1 MSGFSIAMVQF
12 NQPWW
17 LVLLPPVAALVV
29 WLGRRSLSGL
39 AGWARRAALVVR
51 LVVVAL
57 VVGALAEPQWRREGK
72 GVSVTVVLDASR
84 SEPTATQG
92 RVVEYLRAA
101 AATAKEDDL
110 LGLVTAAR
118 DAYVQAVPAPVKSGR
133 PIDLQYIGQQDATN
147 LESAA
152 RLAMAVMKPE
162 AANRLLIVSDGNET
176 TGSLLSVAKAAKA
189 ASVPIDVI
197 PSRYSFEREAIMDRL
212 VAPATARQGEVVNV
226 RAILTATRPMEGR
239 LTIMLN
245 GSPVDLDPEGA
256 GVAARVQL
264 EAGTNAIV
272 QPVAI
277 PGTGPQRFEAVFE
290 PLNPDSTPMQ
300 GVRSENKRGLA
311 VTFVGGEGRLLVLV
325 NAENPAEADGVVAA
339 LGAAGLKSEVRP
351 ATAPFDSLTDLGQF
365 EGVMLV
371 NTPASQFTRQQ
382 QEELKAYVHDL
393 GGGMMVVGGP
403 EAFGAGGW
411 IGSPLAEALPIK
423 LDPPAKRQMPRGA
436 LVLLMHSCEM
446 PQGNYWGR
454 RTAEAAVEALAAQD
468 MAGIIEAGWGAG
480 TAAWTHPLSVLGNKA
495 AIRRSIQSMNYG
507 DTQSFADMLQLALT
521 GLQKVNAGQ
530 KHVIIISDADPQPPS
545 DALLQQCVASKVTI
559 STVAVFPHVQG
570 TAMSDDLRRMKRMAD
585 ITGGNYHEVTKQG
598 QLNSL
603 PQIFIKEAQT
613 VRRTLIWEGDPI
625 SPAVVGGQ
633 MDTLRGIGR
642 PPPLSGYVV
651 GAEREGLAQVVLRGV
666 ENDPIMA
673 QWQHGL
679 GRVITFTSDAGGR
692 WTTAWTS
699 WPQYRS
705 FWSQSAR
712 WMMRPA
718 QSPNVRVST
727 DDRGDKTRIVVE
739 ALDDAGE
746 RLNFLRWQARVVN
759 PDLSAAGIDLK
770 QVGPGRY
777 EAEVDS
783 SASGAYALSLGYERF
798 NPDGTSVRGS
808 VQAAVT
814 RPFADEFRAL
824 RDNAALLEQVAK
836 ETGGRVLR
844 GDPRVDEPWSREG
857 LKRPVALLPV
867 WLAVALS
874 SIGLFLLDVG
884 VRRVRIDFAAMRD
897 GVVRL
902 FQSRTLAAGPG
913 AQIDA
918 LRGAKAKARRQI
930 DGSASTRGVKFEA
943 DAAEMRAALKQKG
956 PTVDTGAPGAGG
968 PGAPVVE
975 KRGADA
981 APGKGKAEEQGMSR
995 LMKAKKRARD
1005 EMTE

>member
-1 MSGFSIAMVQF
+1 MTGAIHLAMVQF

-17 LVLLPPVAALVV
+17 LVLLPPVAVLVV
-29 WLGRRSLSGL
+29 WLGRQSLSGL
-39 AGWARRAALVVR
+39 ATAARRVALVVR
-51 LVVVAL
+51 LVVVGLLIA
-57 VVGALAEPQWRREGK
+57 ALAEPQWRREGK
-72 GVSVTVVLDASR
+72 GVAVTVVLDASR
-84 SEPTATQG
+84 SEPAATQG
-92 RVVEYLRAA
+92 RAMEYLKAA
-101 AATAKEDDL
+101 APTASADDL

-118 DAYVQAVPAPVKSGR
+118 DAYVQAVPGPILRDR
-133 PIDLQYIGQQDATN
+133 PIDLQYIGAQDATN

-162 AANRLLIVSDGNET
+162 TANRMLVVSDGNET
-176 TGSLLSVAKAAKA
+176 VGSLLSVAKAAKA
-189 ASVPIDVI
+189 AGIPIDVI
-197 PSRYSFEREAIMDRL
+197 PSRYSFDREVILDRL
-212 VAPATARQGEVVNV
+212 VAPATARQGEVVNL
-226 RAILTATRPMEGR
+226 RAVLTATRPVEGR
-239 LTIMLN
+239 LTVTLN
-245 GSPVDLDPEGA
+245 GLPVDLDPDSEGM
-256 GVAARVQL
+256 AARVKL
-264 EAGTNAIV
+264 EAGTNV
-272 QPVAI
+272 QVVPVAI

-290 PLNPDSTPMQ
+290 PLNADGTAMQ
-300 GVRSENKRGLA
+300 GMRSENKRGLA

-325 NAENPAEADGVVAA
+325 NAENPAEADGVVASLRA
-339 LGAAGLKSEVRP
+339 VGIKSEVRP
-351 ATAPFDSLTDLGQF
+351 ATAPFDSLGDLGQF

-371 NTPASQFTRQQ
+371 NTPASQFTQQQ
-382 QEELKAYVHDL
+382 QEELRTYVHDL

-423 LDPPAKRQMPRGA
+423 LDPPQKRQMPRGA
-436 LVLLMHSCEM
+436 LALVMHSCEM

-468 MAGIIEAGWGAG
+468 MAGIIEAGWGSG
-480 TAAWTHPLSVLGNKA
+480 TAAWTHPLSILGDKSG
-495 AIRRSIQSMNYG
+495 IKRSIRNMNYG

-521 GLQKVNAGQ
+521 GMQKVAAGQ

-545 DALLQQCVASKVTI
+545 DALLQQFVASKVTI

-570 TAMSDDLRRMKRMAD
+570 TVMSGDLQRMKRMAD
-585 ITGGNYHEVTKQG
+585 ITGGNYHEVTKQDK
-598 QLNSL
+598 LNSL

-613 VRRTLIWEGDPI
+613 VRRTLIWEGEAI
-625 SPAVVGGQ
+625 SPAIVGGQ
-633 MDTLRGIGR
+633 MDTLRGFTR
-642 PPPLSGYVV
+642 LPPLTGYVV

-692 WTTAWTS
+692 WTTAWTA
-699 WPQYRS
+699 WPQFRG
-705 FWSQSAR
+705 FWGQSAR

-718 QSPNVRVST
+718 QSPNVRVTT

-739 ALDDAGE
+739 AVDDAGE
-746 RLNFLRWQARVVN
+746 RLNFLRWQARAVN
-759 PDLSAAGIDLK
+759 PDLSAQGLDLK

-777 EAEVDS
+777 EGEVDT
-783 SASGAYALSLGYERF
+783 SASGAYALSMGFERF
-798 NPDGTSVRGS
+798 NPDGTSTRGS

-844 GDPRVDEPWSREG
+844 GDPLVDEPWSRAG

-874 SIGLFLLDVG
+874 SIGLFLVDVG
-884 VRRVRIDFAAMRD
+884 VRRVRIDLRAIWE
-897 GVVRL
+897 GIVGL
-902 FQSRTLAAGPG
+902 FKARKAKGAG
-913 AQIDA
+913 AQIEA
-918 LRGAKAKARRQI
+918 LRGAKDKARKQI
-930 DGSASTRGVKFEA
+930 EGSASTRGVKFEA
-943 DAAEMRAALKQKG
+943 DAGEMKAALKQKG
-956 PTVDTGAPGAGG
+956 PTIDTGAEGG
-968 PGAPVVE
+968 TSAPVVE
-975 KRGADA
+975 KHGPVADA
-981 APGKGKAEEQGMSR
+981 KGGKAEEQGMSR
-995 LMKAKKRARD
+995 LMKAKKRAQD